1 MGEHRDIRN
10 ISDTLLL
17 LDLSE
22 IVPAEFIPHIF
33 DITIQ
38 KGMVKVGYFDR
49 FIARWTEGHVKYK
62 KLGGLHCVS
71 LT

>member
-10 ISDTLLL
+10 ISDALLL

-22 IVPAEFIPHIF
+22 IVPAEFIPDIF
-33 DITIQ
+33 DVTVQDGI
-38 KGMVKVGYFDR
+38 VKVGYFEKCVV
-49 FIARWTEGHVKYK
+49 RWAKGPVKYK

-71 LT
+71 LS